1 MDKRTATHSRNL
13 CTYLNIWYRLW
24 RAMKGQLWGR
34 AAQELSALSCAFG
47 EYLGRWAGQGRWG
60 TQLIQAPL
68 FCLAQTD
75 MHVQSPHQAR
85 EREPARPRT
94 HIHVS
99 VSNHAAWPCFPWLLR
114 LVRNTQCNMHHSLL
128 WHPPLRACA
137 HTRAWAVNKYMCVWP
152 ISIIASGTTASLSLI
167 SL

>member
-1 MDKRTATHSRNL
+1 MDTRTATQIMNL

-24 RAMKGQLWGR
+24 RAMKGQLCGR
-34 AAQELSALSCAFG
+34 AAHKLQALFGAFG
-47 EYLGRWAGQGRWG
+47 ECLGRWGRGRWG
-60 TQLIQAPL
+60 TWLIQVPG
-68 FCLAQTD
+68 FWLAQTD
-75 MHVQSPHQAR
+75 MHVQSPHQPR
-85 EREPARPRT
+85 EREPTGPHA

-114 LVRNTQCNMHHSLL
+114 LVRNTQCSMHHSLL
-128 WHPPLRACA
+128 WHPPLRGRVHTQACV
-137 HTRAWAVNKYMCVWP
+137 VNKYMCVWP